1 MFSAQLEAHG
11 DEGRNRGG
19 QEAELGRLEAAA
31 VALGLTFH
39 FSHDVRLNGL
49 DGTLAVIH
57 LSDRWVS
64 QQWGAG
70 GVYNTNIT

>member
-1 MFSAQLEAHG
+1 MRG
-11 DEGRNRGG
+11 GTRGG

-31 VALGLTFH
+31 VAFGLTFH
-39 FSHDVRLNGL
+39 FSHVRLNGL
-49 DGTLAVIH
+49 DGTLVVIH

-64 QQWGAG
+64 QQWGGG